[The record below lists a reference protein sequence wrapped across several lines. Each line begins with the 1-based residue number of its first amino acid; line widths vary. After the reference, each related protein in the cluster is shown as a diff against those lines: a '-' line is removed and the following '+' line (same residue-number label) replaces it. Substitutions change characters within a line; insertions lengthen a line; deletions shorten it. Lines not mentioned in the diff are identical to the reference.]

1 MPRRRRKPLSS
12 SGALHRRD
20 FLVRCAASGSVA
32 LGSSA
37 LAHAAS
43 CPASAGD
50 AKADAVLQ
58 IFLQGGLSHHES
70 WDPKPD
76 APAEYRGEF
85 GAVDTKVDGLQ
96 LGQLMRR
103 TARIADRLTI
113 LRSMTHSEAAH
124 ERGTHG
130 ILTGYAP
137 SPAITYPSMG
147 SVVAHELGGRKALPP
162 YIAIPNA
169 QELYLGTGYLSS
181 SFAPFAPGGDPNRR
195 GYKVRDLE
203 APNGISKDRAA
214 RRRALLADLDHDFAA
229 QHADVAQQ
237 DAVVATQRFYEQ
249 AYELATS
256 KEAKEAFRIDKE
268 PRKLRDAYGR
278 TSIGQQLLMAR
289 RLVQAGARWVT
300 VRSGGWDHH
309 QRIGSAIRGRLGQF
323 DLAFSTLIRDL
334 EKRGML
340 ERTIVLVVSEFGR
353 TPRINANGGRDH
365 WPRVFSVVAAGS
377 RYRRGHVHGASDEIG
392 ANVAEDAVSPAD
404 LAATTFSLLG
414 IEPEKRLLAPG
425 GRPIDIVRN
434 GRVLREVLA

>member
-1 MPRRRRKPLSS
+1 M
-12 SGALHRRD
+12 A
-20 FLVRCAASGSVA
+20 FLGPGMLAS
-32 LGSSA
+32 
-37 LAHAAS
+37 
-43 CPASAGD
+43 PKAG
-50 AKADAVLQ
+50 ADAEAVIQ

-85 GAVDTKVDGLQ
+85 GAIETSVDGLRF
-96 LGQLMRR
+96 GQLLRR
-103 TARIADRLTI
+103 TSRVAKHLTV

-130 ILTGYAP
+130 ILTGYPP

-147 SVVAHELGGRKALPP
+147 SVVSHELGGRKALPP
-162 YIAIPNA
+162 YIALPNGG
-169 QELYLGTGYLSS
+169 EIYLGTGYLSS
-181 SFAPFAPGGDPNRR
+181 AHAAFAPGGDPNRGKFR
-195 GYKVRDLE
+195 VRDLS
-203 APNGISKDRAA
+203 APRGVSNERAA
-214 RRRALLADLDHDFAA
+214 RRRKLLSRLDHDFAA
-229 QHADVAQQ
+229 GCPSVAGH
-237 DAVVATQRFYEQ
+237 DAIAATERFYEQ

-256 KEAKEAFRIDKE
+256 KEAKAAFRIDKE

-278 TSIGQQLLMAR
+278 TSIGQQMLLAR
-289 RLVQAGARWVT
+289 RLVEAGSRWVT
-300 VRSGGWDHH
+300 VRSGGWDNH
-309 QRIGSAIRGRLGQF
+309 QRIGSAIRGRLSQF
-323 DLAFSTLIRDL
+323 DLGFSTLIQDL
-334 EKRGML
+334 VRRGML
-340 ERTIVLVVSEFGR
+340 DKTIVLVVTEFGR

-377 RYRRGHVHGASDEIG
+377 RYRRGHVHGASDEVG

-434 GRVLREVLA
+434 GRILREVLA